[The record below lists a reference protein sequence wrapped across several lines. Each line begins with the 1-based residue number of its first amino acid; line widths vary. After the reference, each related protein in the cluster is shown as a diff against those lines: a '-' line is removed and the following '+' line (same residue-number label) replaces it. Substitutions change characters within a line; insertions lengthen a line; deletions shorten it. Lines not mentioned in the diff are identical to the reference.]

1 VIISVNV
8 ISQMHMVNE
17 AKSELPGAVGADFC
31 LGRLKRR
38 PSPWAGL
45 CDCTGCKVINVHSCM
60 EIVMLW

>member
-1 VIISVNV
+1 
-8 ISQMHMVNE
+8 